1 MNRPTT
7 NPDPQCQN
15 SCHKR
20 AMPAL
25 AHIAQ
30 RCTQASRL
38 LALATIAGCL
48 AGILCMCTNATAS
61 HVDAEAADEEG
72 DAYHADNDI
81 AMTVR
86 SLTDAITVG
95 QPLDTA
101 EYNFRGVLTDG
112 EGVPLYTDIQGSPG
126 QWVVDVTTER
136 HAVIRNLYL
145 GDLLPDDLQ
154 AYITSTL
161 QLGTDAI
168 IESDEFDY
176 DDEAE
181 LTIYRFDGGEIRFEQ
196 RAGIAPNGLE
206 GPRLSSGV
214 AVG

>member
-1 MNRPTT
+1 MNQPTT
-7 NPDPQCQN
+7 NPEPDCQD
-15 SCHKR
+15 SCHR
-20 AMPAL
+20 RTLSA
-25 AHIAQ
+25 
-30 RCTQASRL
+30 
-38 LALATIAGCL
+38 LALATI
-48 AGILCMCTNATAS
+48 GIYLTGVLCMCTNATAS
-61 HVDAEAADEEG
+61 HSDADIADEESET
-72 DAYHADNDI
+72 YHADNDI

-112 EGVPLYTDIQGSPG
+112 EGAPLYTDIQGSPG
-126 QWVVDVTTER
+126 QWVVDVASDR
-136 HAVIRNLYL
+136 HAIIRNLYL

-161 QLGTDAI
+161 QLDNTDI
-168 IESDEFDY
+168 IESNEFDN

-181 LTIYRFDGGEIRFEQ
+181 LTIYRFQGGHIRFEQ

-206 GPRLSSGV
+206 GPLLSIVVIGD
-214 AVG
+214 

>member
-7 NPDPQCQN
+7 NPDPECQDN
-15 SCHKR
+15 CHRQVLPTKEPGSQPR
-20 AMPAL
+20 VSIVPAL
-25 AHIAQ
+25 AFA
-30 RCTQASRL
+30 A
-38 LALATIAGCL
+38 IAGCL
-48 AGILCMCTNATAS
+48 MGVLCMCTNATAS
-61 HVDAEAADEEG
+61 HTDAEIAEEEG
-72 DAYHADNDI
+72 DYHADNDI

-112 EGVPLYTDIQGSPG
+112 EGAPLYTDIQGSPG
-126 QWVVDVTTER
+126 QWIVDVASDR
-136 HAVIRNLYL
+136 RAVIRNLYL

-154 AYITSTL
+154 AYIAATL
-161 QLGTDAI
+161 QLGSNDI
-168 IESDEFDY
+168 IESDEFDN

-181 LTIYRFDGGEIRFEQ
+181 LTIYRFEGGQIRFEQ

-206 GPRLSSGV
+206 GPLLSIV
-214 AVG
+214 VTAN